1 MQESTADSTKWEI
14 EAGRTV
20 EKVSSPSPDITQSTL
35 YAHYIA
41 VRYKTIKEHTYLKK
55 QTGQPPLV
63 RQFTSRSIEIGASL
77 YRLLLFLAQARIEIV
92 NNIKC
97 ISLAICWAVVLLP
110 SFFTWRTGFAECF
123 IRRKSS
129 EPNEKNKNLSRDI
142 ILYSASSLSHW
153 IFYWI
158 PNSGIC
164 LCFFSAVK
172 KNSHQKNLLWHC
184 EGEQSKN
191 WTDTHKKD

>member
-41 VRYKTIKEHTYLKK
+41 VRYKTIKEHTYLKNGA
-55 QTGQPPLV
+55 T
-63 RQFTSRSIEIGASL
+63 TARSPVHIAINRNRCFSFSLAS
-77 YRLLLFLAQARIEIV
+77 FLAQARIEIV

-97 ISLAICWAVVLLP
+97 ISPAICWAVVLLP